1 MKRRIGASMTV
12 EAALLYPYMLLVMFL
27 LVKLTVFQYA
37 VVREEAAGL
46 YDAVFT
52 ERKLSG
58 SELVRLSELAFDLFE
73 K

>member
-1 MKRRIGASMTV
+1 MKRRIRASMTV
-12 EAALLYPYMLLVMFL
+12 EAALLYPYMLLVTFL

-37 VVREEAAGL
+37 VVREAAGGL

-52 ERKLSG
+52 ARKLSN
-58 SELVRLSELAFDLFE
+58 SELVRLSELAFDLLE